1 MFMKKTVAVWIS
13 AAIHAA
19 GLGSVDAQT
28 SPPELI
34 KVHPRGGLATEDVV
48 LSIEGRH
55 FTPAMQFALWGSLES
70 YVPLNIEFVHSGL
83 VLASVPA
90 GSLVEDVY
98 SLEVFDGE
106 SSYSLASCYTVFGD
120 TGSSYPVPVPGP
132 GTGYAMRSV
141 PQFCTVGQLLSVLED
156 TLGPYSPALYRVLVW
171 RGGRYRD
178 LVELPRGEYLSGASF
193 WVLGR
198 ASSVLTV
205 VAPDCWTAVSG
216 AYDGHKRLVVVLEP
230 GWNQISQPFFDRTND
245 YMVMSW
251 SDVLVDVDGS
261 LPNPVSAAGAGA
273 ASWIGSPYSWDGTSY
288 SAVTDLVAGQGYF
301 VYNRTS
307 GPLYLVFDATLVRGP
322 FVTKGSASSAR
333 TGGEPLPPP
342 PPRGFTEDGSA
353 RSSCGLIGVEAAAFL
368 VLLRVRARRRRPA
381 RA

>member
-1 MFMKKTVAVWIS
+1 MKKTIAVWIS

-34 KVHPRGGLATEDVV
+34 KVHPRGGVNTEDVV
-48 LSIEGRH
+48 LSIEGRN
-55 FTPAMQFALWGSLES
+55 FTPAMELELWGSLGS
-70 YVPLNIEFVHSGL
+70 YVTLNIEFVHSGL
-83 VLASVPA
+83 VRALVPA
-90 GSLVEDVY
+90 GRSADVY
-98 SLEVFDGE
+98 SLKAFDGE
-106 SSYSLASCYTVFGD
+106 LWDSLESCYTVFDG
-120 TGSSYPVPVPGP
+120 TISPYPVPIPGP
-132 GTGYAMRSV
+132 GTGYAMRSA
-141 PQFCTVGQLLSVLED
+141 PQFCTVGQLLSVLE
-156 TLGPYSPALYRVLVW
+156 TALGPYNPALYRVLLW

-198 ASSVLTV
+198 ALAVLNV
-205 VAPDCWTAVSG
+205 EAPDCFTAVSVTD
-216 AYDGHKRLVVVLEP
+216 YTPRLVVLLEP

-251 SDVLVDVDGS
+251 SDVRVDVDGS

-307 GPLYLVFDATLVRGP
+307 GPLYLVFDATLVGGP
-322 FVTKGSASSAR
+322 FVPKGSASSAR

-353 RSSCGLIGVEAAAFL
+353 RSSCGLIGVEAAALL
-368 VLLRVRARRRRPA
+368 VLLCVRARRRRPA